1 MQIYGIRIPENRN
14 IFIALQTLYGIG
26 KSLSYLILSLL
37 SINPKILVKMLS
49 SLERYKLIHFIEN
62 NFTLEN
68 ILRYKILSDIN
79 NLKRINCYRG
89 IRHKVG
95 LPVRGQRTRTNA
107 HTRKYTRL

>member
-26 KSLSYLILSLL
+26 EPLSYLILSLL
-37 SINPKILVKMLS
+37 SINPRILVRTLS
-49 SLERYKLIHFIEN
+49 TFQRYKLIHFIETN
-62 NFTLEN
+62 ITLEN
-68 ILRYKILSDIN
+68 VLRYKVLSDVS

-89 IRHKVG
+89 LRHKVG

-107 HTRKYTRL
+107 HTRKYARL